1 MTRVDAA
8 LVPEQKSDFS
18 TSRQSIPCSASSRNR
33 PIPLM
38 PAPTIRTETSG
49 RFRSESNSGRI
60 RVPSLVGLFSSG
72 PQPPQPPPRFSRQ
85 EKAATPPKGG
95 GAGPRSCSPTS
106 RRHQRSSRIRSEN
119 VLERELRDARVARA
133 RDGPKG
139 SAAAGGIRDARVVEQ
154 GVVENVKVLGPEL
167 HDAPLAQHAEAASEG
182 GVPDTLTG
190 TAK

>member
-60 RVPSLVGLFSSG
+60 RVPSLVGLISVVSQHQHS
-72 PQPPQPPPRFSRQ
+72 PHRFSRQ
-85 EKAATPPKGG
+85 AKAATLPKGG

-119 VLERELRDARVARA
+119 VLEREL
-133 RDGPKG
+133 
-139 SAAAGGIRDARVVEQ
+139 RDARVVEQ